1 MTDTTSTSG
10 PTTSGGTDY
19 TTIDFSPLVD
29 LFDDEVVTHSLVRDV
44 PLSGGRT
51 LALLT
56 LDNGR
61 DHTRPN
67 TLGPVTLV
75 EFAAALDDLAA
86 RASRGE
92 IHGVAVTGKPF
103 ILAAGADLSKVSE
116 IPSRQ
121 VGKLLAQLG
130 HHALGK
136 LGTLGVPSFVFING
150 LALGGGLEIALN
162 ADYRTVDQTVP
173 AIALPEVFLGLIPG
187 WGGSYLLP
195 NLVGIENALKV
206 IIENPLKNNRTLT
219 GADALELGIAD
230 VLFGS
235 VTFLEDSIRWAD
247 GVIAGTT
254 TVKRPNAPGKIERLV
269 KWDAAIGIARKMLQ
283 SRIGPIATSPYAA
296 LDLVKAA
303 KSGTRDEAFAR
314 EDDALADLIS
324 GDQLPASIYAFNL
337 VQKRAKR
344 PAGAPDKALARPI
357 TKVGVIGAGL
367 MASQFAL
374 LFVRRLKVP
383 VVITDLDQARVD
395 KGVAY
400 IHGEIATLQTKGRIN
415 ADEAN
420 RLRALVTGTTDKA
433 DFADADW
440 VIEAVFEEL
449 GVKQDVFAEIEK
461 HISPTAILATN
472 TSSLSVEQIGAKLA
486 HPERLVGFHFFNP
499 VAVMP
504 LIEVVNTP
512 ATDDVALST
521 AMVIAGKLKKNAVI
535 TRDTPGFVVNRVLA
549 KLLGEAMHAVDTGT
563 PFEVVNG
570 ALSPFGLPMTPFELL
585 ELVGLKVGAHVL
597 DTHHAAFPDRF
608 FESTNLHR
616 LAEHGTILE
625 RNSKGQ
631 VTGFDKGAQKIVAGG
646 TSPMTAEQI
655 LRRIEDGLADEIK
668 RMLDDD
674 VVHAPEDID
683 LCMLLG
689 AGWPFQMGGIT
700 PYLDRVDASERAFGG
715 TFHTPMIRGVGSA
728 VPTGDSVLN

>member
-1 MTDTTSTSG
+1 MTDNTTAT
-10 PTTSGGTDY
+10 GGTDY
-19 TTIDFSPLVD
+19 SSIDFSPLVE
-29 LFDDEVVTHSLVRDV
+29 LFGDEVVTHSFVRDV

-67 TLGPVTLV
+67 TLGPVTLL
-75 EFAAALDDLAA
+75 ELDTALDALTA
-86 RASRGE
+86 RAGRGE

-103 ILAAGADLSKVSE
+103 ILAAGADLSKVSD
-116 IPSRQ
+116 IPSRH

-130 HHALGK
+130 HHTLGK

-162 ADYRTVDQTVP
+162 ADYRTVDRTVP

-206 IIENPLKNNRTLT
+206 IIENPLKNNRTLS
-219 GADALELGIAD
+219 GSDALELGIAD
-230 VLFGS
+230 IMFGS
-235 VTFLEDSIRWAD
+235 VSFLEDSIRWAD
-247 GVIAGTT
+247 GVIAGTI

-283 SRIGPIATSPYAA
+283 SRIGSIAASPYSA

-314 EDDALADLIS
+314 EDDALADLIA

-337 VQKRAKR
+337 VQKRAKK
-344 PAGAPDKALARPI
+344 PAGAPDKALARPV

-400 IHGEIATLQTKGRIN
+400 IHGEIATLQAKGRVN
-415 ADEAN
+415 PDEAN

-512 ATDDVALST
+512 ATDEVALST
-521 AMVIAGKLKKNAVI
+521 AMVIAAKLKKNAVI

-563 PFEVVNG
+563 PFEIVNG
-570 ALSPFGLPMTPFELL
+570 ALAPFGLPMTPFELL

-597 DTHHAAFPDRF
+597 DTHHSAFPDRF
-608 FESTNLHR
+608 FESTNLHK
-616 LAEHGTILE
+616 LADHGKILE
-625 RNSKGQ
+625 RNAKGQ

-646 TSPMTAEQI
+646 STSMTAEEI
-655 LRRIEDGLADEIK
+655 LRRVEDGLADEIK

-689 AGWPFQMGGIT
+689 AGWPFQMGGVT
-700 PYLDRVDASERAFGG
+700 PYLDRVGASERVFGG
-715 TFHTPMIRGVGSA
+715 TFHTPMVRGVGA
-728 VPTGDSVLN
+728 DVPENSGVLH